1 MMLRKEMETQNNNK
15 KKKIIN
21 RKITQKVTFSI
32 DFTYIYFLYVK

>member
-32 DFTYIYFLYVK
+32 DFYLYIFSLC